1 MSTTVAGNENVAPE
15 VIHSCPS
22 CSHWLPDGTLTCPD
36 CQTLT
41 YGAHL
46 SQVAAQAQQLEQEQK
61 WAEARARWK
70 ETLPWL
76 PEDTRQAASIRE
88 HIVQIDR
95 RLAAQEDQKARW
107 TKRLGPFAPIALFLI
122 KAKSWLF
129 LLFKAKFL
137 LSFLA
142 YFGIY
147 WALFGWAF
155 ALALVLT
162 VTLHEMGHYIAVKR
176 RGLPVDLPVFLPGFG
191 AYVRW
196 YASGVSRED
205 LGIIALAG
213 PMMGL
218 AVALIAYGIFVVM
231 PSHPPFFHLMAY
243 LGAWINLLNLFPVA
257 FIVAFDG
264 AQATIALTRMQRIL
278 VAATC
283 LLFFGLTVSMNID
296 ANPMGPNTHWIF
308 LVLAVGMGWRA
319 LGRDVAEEGTPS
331 RIFVIFQVLIIALG
345 ALLMRSQVPG
355 M

>member
-1 MSTTVAGNENVAPE
+1 V
-15 VIHSCPS
+15 
-22 CSHWLPDGTLTCPD
+22 
-36 CQTLT
+36 
-41 YGAHL
+41 
-46 SQVAAQAQQLEQEQK
+46 
-61 WAEARARWK
+61 
-70 ETLPWL
+70 
-76 PEDTRQAASIRE
+76 
-88 HIVQIDR
+88 
-95 RLAAQEDQKARW
+95 
-107 TKRLGPFAPIALFLI
+107 ALFLI
-122 KAKSWLF
+122 KAKSWVF

-155 ALALVLT
+155 ALALVVT

-213 PMMGL
+213 PVMGL
-218 AVALIAYGIFVVM
+218 AVALIAYGIFLFT
-231 PSHPPFFHLMAY
+231 HLPFFQMMAY

-264 AQATIALTRMQRIL
+264 AQATIALSRVQRIL
-278 VAATC
+278 IAATC
-283 LLFFGLTVSMNID
+283 LLFFGLTVSMNPGGD
-296 ANPMGPNTHWIF
+296 PTGPHTHWIF
-308 LVLAVGMGWRA
+308 LVLGLGMGWRA
-319 LGRDVAEEGTPS
+319 LGRDVAEGNGS
-331 RIFVIFQVLIIALG
+331 GKIFAIFQVLVIALG
-345 ALLMRSQVPG
+345 ALMLRTQIQG